1 MESKKKFNKN
11 RYWKRKYQPR
21 NASTSTT
28 VKKPVPNK
36 DEGSNQSEDSEEYV
50 LKQRLPENGWF
61 PDFDSSSS
69 SSDVESLTTVSS
81 SVSISDAKKKITKET
96 KSDENW
102 FDRELDNVQFNSNV
116 PDTKQCKSIKESEI
130 KLKLSSS
137 DSIEK
142 EHRNSSYKLK
152 SEIIKKSLQ
161 EAKKD
166 SKKTS
171 DNEED
176 ELEFLL
182 SLTEPVHTGP
192 IILKNNLENERRLA
206 LTNNSSANDKPVK
219 SIDLE
224 KWLDSV
230 LDD

>member
-21 NASTSTT
+21 NASASTT

-36 DEGSNQSEDSEEYV
+36 DEGSNQSEDSEEEYV

-69 SSDVESLTTVSS
+69 SSDVESLTTVPS
-81 SVSISDAKKKITKET
+81 SVSISDAKEKITKET

-102 FDRELDNVQFNSNV
+102 FNRELDNVQFNSNV
-116 PDTKQCKSIKESEI
+116 PDTKQYKSIKESEI

-142 EHRNSSYKLK
+142 EHNSSYKLK
-152 SEIIKKSLQ
+152 SETIKKSLQ
-161 EAKKD
+161 ETKKD
-166 SKKTS
+166 SKITS

-206 LTNNSSANDKPVK
+206 VTSNSSANDKPVK